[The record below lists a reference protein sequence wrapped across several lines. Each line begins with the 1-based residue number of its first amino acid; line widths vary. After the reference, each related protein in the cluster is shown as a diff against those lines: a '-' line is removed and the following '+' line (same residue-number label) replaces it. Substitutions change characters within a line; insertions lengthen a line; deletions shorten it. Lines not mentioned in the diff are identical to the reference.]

1 MNAGMRG
8 LMVFI
13 GIVVVVG
20 IFCGFIP
27 FVLLPSLDMGMA
39 LPVIQLPGEILAKD
53 WPLVGDFTNTAVG
66 MIITDIFVVMIALAL
81 RNPKM
86 VPEGFQNFFEVI
98 VEYLYNLTK
107 QVVGVKNT
115 VKIFPLVASI
125 FLVVLVANWIEL
137 IPGVD
142 SIGLIHCADEGMAG
156 YPITTEYENEDSI
169 NTLNFLKVDKAL
181 FGGGDPKSGEPATKA
196 DYYACEEKWFGIT
209 EHGEDHSED
218 ADHDTANA
226 EHDTADTTEVDH
238 EEGDTTEENDV
249 AVEEEADHSVADVE
263 HADGPVI
270 EEGQEHPDGHPDY
283 LVVTPFV
290 RAAATDLNMT
300 LSLALI
306 AFLAIQFF
314 GTQELGL
321 SYYAKFINLPA
332 LGNLGKKPMGAM
344 DFVVGLLEIIS
355 ELAKILS
362 FGFRLFGNIFA
373 GQVLLFVM
381 AFLVATL
388 LPGVFYGL
396 ELFVG
401 LIQAFVFFMLT
412 LVFSGMAME
421 GHHGDDDHDH
431 H

>member
-1 MNAGMRG
+1 MSAGQRG
-8 LMVFI
+8 GLVLL
-13 GIVVVVG
+13 GIVAVSAF
-20 IFCGFIP
+20 FCYLIP
-27 FVLLPSLDMGMA
+27 FVILPGMDAAMA
-39 LPVIQLPGEILAKD
+39 LPVIQLPGEKLVKEGF
-53 WPLVGDFTNTAVG
+53 PLLGSLTNTAIG
-66 MIITDIFVVMIALAL
+66 ILIADIIVLAIAFTL
-81 RNPKM
+81 RSPKL
-86 VPEGFQNFFEVI
+86 VPQGFQNLFELI

-107 QVVGVKNT
+107 QVVGTKSGA
-115 VKIFPLVASI
+115 KIFPLVASI
-125 FLVVLVANWIEL
+125 FLIVLVANWIEL

-142 SIGLIHCADEGMAG
+142 SIGLIHCAEEGMSG
-156 YPITTEYENEDSI
+156 YPIQSDEGVLKDGSI
-169 NTLNFLKVDKAL
+169 NLLKVEKGLD
-181 FGGGDPKSGEPATKA
+181 GGTIATEA
-196 DYYACEEKWFGIT
+196 DYHACEAKWFGIT
-209 EHGEDHSED
+209 EHAEEETHAEDDTVVGEEGAAEGEGAVEGEEGAEGGEEHDVA
-218 ADHDTANA
+218 ADEHETANA
-226 EHDTADTTEVDH
+226 D
-238 EEGDTTEENDV
+238 
-249 AVEEEADHSVADVE
+249 
-263 HADGPVI
+263 I
-270 EEGQEHPDGHPDY
+270 
-283 LVVTPFV
+283 LIVTPFV

-321 SYYAKFINLPA
+321 SYYTKFINLPA

-421 GHHGDDDHDH
+421 GHHGDDDHH
-431 H
+431 

>member
-27 FVLLPSLDMGMA
+27 FVLLPSIDMAVA

-53 WPLVGDFTNTAVG
+53 WPLVGNFTNTAVG
-66 MIITDIFVVMIALAL
+66 MIITDILVLMVALTL

-86 VPEGFQNFFEVI
+86 VPEGFQNFFEMV

-115 VKIFPLVASI
+115 AKIFPLVASI
-125 FLVVLVANWIEL
+125 FLVVLIANWIEL

-142 SIGLIHCADEGMAG
+142 SIGIIHCAEDGMSG
-156 YPITTEYENEDSI
+156 YEIQTDYEDEDSI
-169 NTLNFLKVDKAL
+169 NGVNFLKVDKAL
-181 FGGGDPKSGEPATKA
+181 YGGESATKA

-209 EHGEDHSED
+209 EHGDDHADEGDHSEEAMHED
-218 ADHDTANA
+218 DGDTAEDA
-226 EHDTADTTEVDH
+226 DH
-238 EEGDTTEENDV
+238 EEGDVAEDDHEEDV
-249 AVEEEADHSVADVE
+249 ADAEHTADTSGDD
-263 HADGPVI
+263 HAD
-270 EEGQEHPDGHPDY
+270 EGHKEGNPDI

-344 DFVVGLLEIIS
+344 DFVVGILEIIS

>member
-1 MNAGMRG
+1 MSAGMRG
-8 LMVFI
+8 LGVFAGI
-13 GIVVVVG
+13 IVVVA
-20 IFCGFIP
+20 IFCGVIP
-27 FVLLPSLDMGMA
+27 FVLLPSADLGMA

-53 WPLVGDFTNTAVG
+53 VPLVGNFTNTAVG
-66 MIITDIFVVMIALAL
+66 MIITDILVLIIALTL

-86 VPEGFQNFFEVI
+86 VPKGFQNFFEVI

-107 QVVGVKNT
+107 QVVGVKKT
-115 VKIFPLVASI
+115 AKIFPLVASI

-142 SIGLIHCADEGMAG
+142 SVGLPHCAEEGMSG
-156 YPITTEYENEDSI
+156 YPIQTEHDEADSSP
-169 NTLNFLKVDKAL
+169 LAFFNFLKVDAAL
-181 FGGGDPKSGEPATKA
+181 DGGTSATEA
-196 DYYACEEKWFGIT
+196 DYHACEEKWFGHAA
-209 EHGEDHSED
+209 EGHGEDEGDHAV
-218 ADHDTANA
+218 ADD
-226 EHDTADTTEVDH
+226 EHDTADTTETEH
-238 EEGDTTEENDV
+238 EEGTASEDGEHDTTTAV
-249 AVEEEADHSVADVE
+249 AEHDADDGGDHATGEEAHE
-263 HADGPVI
+263 PN
-270 EEGQEHPDGHPDY
+270 PDI

-306 AFLAIQFF
+306 AFLAIQFY
-314 GTQELGL
+314 GAQELGL
-321 SYYAKFINLPA
+321 SYFAKFINLPA
-332 LGNLGKKPMGAM
+332 LGNLSKKPMGAM

-431 H
+431 

>member
-1 MNAGMRG
+1 MSAGMRG
-8 LMVFI
+8 LGVFAGI
-13 GIVVVVG
+13 IVVVA
-20 IFCGFIP
+20 IFCGVIP
-27 FVLLPSLDMGMA
+27 FVLLPSADLGMA

-53 WPLVGDFTNTAVG
+53 VPLVGNFTNTAVG
-66 MIITDIFVVMIALAL
+66 MIITDILVLMIALTL

-86 VPEGFQNFFEVI
+86 VPKGFQNFFEIV

-107 QVVGVKNT
+107 QVVGVKKT
-115 VKIFPLVASI
+115 AKIFPLVASI

-142 SIGLIHCADEGMAG
+142 SIGMIHCAEVDMAG
-156 YPITTEYENEDSI
+156 YPIQTDYEDSDSI
-169 NTLNFLKVDKAL
+169 KGVNLLSVGEPL
-181 FGGGDPKSGEPATKA
+181 FGGGDPESGAPATEA
-196 DYYACEEKWFGIT
+196 DYDACEKKWFGHGHGSEDDHAT
-209 EHGEDHSED
+209 EGDHAEDDVEHED
-218 ADHDTANA
+218 ADTA
-226 EHDTADTTEVDH
+226 TTDDGH
-238 EEGDTTEENDV
+238 G
-249 AVEEEADHSVADVE
+249 AV
-263 HADGPVI
+263 

-306 AFLAIQFF
+306 AFLAIQFY
-314 GTQELGL
+314 GAQELGL
-321 SYYAKFINLPA
+321 NYFAKFINLPA
-332 LGNLGKKPMGAM
+332 LGNLSKKPMGAM

-421 GHHGDDDHDH
+421 GHGDDDHDH
-431 H
+431 

>member
-8 LMVFI
+8 LMVFA
-13 GIVVVVG
+13 GIIVVVG
-20 IFCGFIP
+20 IFCGAIP
-27 FVLLPSLDMGMA
+27 FVLLPSINMAMA

-53 WPLVGDFTNTAVG
+53 WPLIGNFTNTAVG
-66 MIITDIFVVMIALAL
+66 MIITDIFVVLIALTL

-86 VPEGFQNFFEVI
+86 VPQGFQNFFELV

-115 VKIFPLVASI
+115 TKIFPLVASI

-142 SIGLIHCADEGMAG
+142 SIGLIHCAEDGMSG
-156 YPITTEYENEDSI
+156 YPIQTEYEDDESI
-169 NTLNFLKVDKAL
+169 NGLNFLKVDKAL
-181 FGGGDPKSGEPATKA
+181 YGGEPATEA
-196 DYYACEEKWFGIT
+196 DYHACEEKWFGHVAEGGDAEADA
-209 EHGEDHSED
+209 EHEDTGATTED
-218 ADHDTANA
+218 A
-226 EHDTADTTEVDH
+226 EH
-238 EEGDTTEENDV
+238 
-249 AVEEEADHSVADVE
+249 VEEEANGEATGDEGNVAD
-263 HADGPVI
+263 
-270 EEGQEHPDGHPDY
+270 EEGEEVIDTEPDADTAGEDHGDEEGHEGDPDI

-306 AFLAIQFF
+306 AFLAIQFY

-332 LGNLGKKPMGAM
+332 LGNLSKKPMGAM